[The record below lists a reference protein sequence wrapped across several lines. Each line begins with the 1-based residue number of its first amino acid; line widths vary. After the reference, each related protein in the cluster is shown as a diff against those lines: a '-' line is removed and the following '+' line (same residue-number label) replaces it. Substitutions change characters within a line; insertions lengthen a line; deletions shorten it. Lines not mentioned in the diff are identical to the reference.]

1 MRSSVAE
8 PTTSPVAYRD
18 LREWIAGVE
27 AMGELKTIRGV
38 HWDRE
43 MGAMVE
49 MAYRKLGSKTASALK
64 SRIQNRNP
72 KVTRKT

>member
-1 MRSSVAE
+1 MKSSVAE

-27 AMGELKTIRGV
+27 AIGELKTIRGV

-43 MGAMVE
+43 RAVFI
-49 MAYRKLGSKTASALK
+49 RCPS
-64 SRIQNRNP
+64 
-72 KVTRKT
+72 V

>member
-1 MRSSVAE
+1 MKSSVAE

-27 AMGELKTIRGV
+27 GIGELKTIRGV

-43 MGAMVE
+43 RAVFMRCPSV
-49 MAYRKLGSKTASALK
+49 
-64 SRIQNRNP
+64 
-72 KVTRKT
+72 